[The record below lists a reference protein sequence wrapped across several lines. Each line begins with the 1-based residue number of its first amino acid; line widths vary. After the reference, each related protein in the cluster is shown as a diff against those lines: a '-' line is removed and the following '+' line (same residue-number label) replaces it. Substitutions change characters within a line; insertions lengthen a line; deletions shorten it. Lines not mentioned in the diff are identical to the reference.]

1 MPAGYSSEAAAG
13 GQAAATPAT
22 PGLPFVKRPALRPNK
37 LVLSFLLLERGHSR
51 LQLVDGL
58 VLALRLIRQLPEELQ
73 DLADEVLRPSAG
85 VQWLISVVD
94 DRD

>member
-1 MPAGYSSEAAAG
+1 MNR
-13 GQAAATPAT
+13 
-22 PGLPFVKRPALRPNK
+22 LALRPK
-37 LVLSFLLLERGHSR
+37 RCILSFLFLERGHSC

-85 VQWLISVVD
+85 VQWLMSVAEG
-94 DRD
+94 RD

>member
-1 MPAGYSSEAAAG
+1 MRMDGIG
-13 GQAAATPAT
+13 FRTLFATELRAWSP
-22 PGLPFVKRPALRPNK
+22 LLNRPALRSK
-37 LVLSFLLLERGHSR
+37 RLVLGLLSFERVQSR

-94 DRD
+94 DRY